1 MSASDTPIHPRE
13 GLPARVLFSEWG
25 NAPARDAGRTR
36 RPIAKRSD
44 PKHRGYPSLDRVPL
58 IRNLN
63 NESSIV
69 DAAWAEN
76 IDQLVI
82 LETPPIGSLPET
94 PHWLHLSTSNGMKVI
109 KKATQSALQGN
120 LQIQVT
126 THFITTPSTPQGLT
140 SGVMLLRGAVPRLR
154 KTNTV
159 PLPYTGAGRSLTET
173 TLQYTRLSPYPPT
186 GGIAGV

>member
-76 IDQLVI
+76 IDQFVI
-82 LETPPIGSLPET
+82 LETPPSPREDTRKNRSNIHRQILNKIVPQFSRSSEHKVYNYPRSRKSPLYSSSLFITLPDTDMYMKCPTWHGALTELRV
-94 PHWLHLSTSNGMKVI
+94 PSNG
-109 KKATQSALQGN
+109 TFW
-120 LQIQVT
+120 VT
-126 THFITTPSTPQGLT
+126 
-140 SGVMLLRGAVPRLR
+140 
-154 KTNTV
+154 
-159 PLPYTGAGRSLTET
+159 
-173 TLQYTRLSPYPPT
+173 
-186 GGIAGV
+186 